1 MNVPPPQKKTTKP
14 HEKAVK
20 FIPNYHSN
28 FHTKNWREK
37 HENNNKEY
45 TQKGTTKHR
54 VRQKSNKRKIFYRR
68 LRTKFDPAQS
78 LRPSWLKARSTLHT
92 HFDRLTRINRR
103 CRKNATRRTV
113 YLLFAGATERHFGS
127 LVTFSGSVDSE
138 GKVRIEFRRR
148 GRSSIQRPLAL
159 FIRARSYTDA

>member
-1 MNVPPPQKKTTKP
+1 MYPPPKKNNKTTRKSSKIQP
-14 HEKAVK
+14 QLSLELSYKK
-20 FIPNYHSN
+20 L
-28 FHTKNWREK
+28 TCEK

-45 TQKGTTKHR
+45 TQKVTTKHR
-54 VRQKSNKRKIFYRR
+54 VRQENNKRKIFYRR

-78 LRPSWLKARSTLHT
+78 LRPSWLKAQSTLHT

-113 YLLFAGATERHFGS
+113 YLLFAGATVCHFGS

-148 GRSSIQRPLAL
+148 GRLSIQRPLAL